1 MRRQSLKMAFVGGAI
16 ALVVLFGIDMAT
28 SGIETINGPIDQ
40 TGDLPINP
48 SAYEKQSAGLDEY
61 TQTPLLEDEAEVT
74 RKQSVDEKAASQVP
88 RQRVVDA
95 QHGRSTADIQR
106 RQAEQI
112 AAQSD
117 ANERLPGIPDLR
129 TDSSVNQLADGT
141 AGVLQS
147 ISSKGIRF
155 VVSFFESVTD

>member
-1 MRRQSLKMAFVGGAI
+1 MRRQSLKMAVVGGAI
-16 ALVVLFGIDMAT
+16 ALIVLFGIDMAT

-40 TGDLPINP
+40 SGGALPVNP
-48 SAYEKQSAGLDEY
+48 NHYEEQAGLDEY
-61 TQTPLLEDEAEVT
+61 TQTPRLENETGA
-74 RKQSVDEKAASQVP
+74 KQQSTENVQSNQIP

-95 QHGRSTADIQR
+95 QHGRSAEEIQR
-106 RQAEQI
+106 RLDEQY

-117 ANERLPGIPDLR
+117 DYERLPGIPDLR

-141 AGVLQS
+141 AGMLQS

>member
-40 TGDLPINP
+40 TGALPVNP
-48 SAYEKQSAGLDEY
+48 STYEKQSAGLDEY
-61 TQTPLLEDEAEVT
+61 TQTPRLEDETGAN
-74 RKQSVDEKAASQVP
+74 QQLPNNEKVSELP

-95 QHGRSTADIQR
+95 QHGRSTAELRQ
-106 RQAEQI
+106 RQAEQY
-112 AAQSD
+112 AAQVD
-117 ANERLPGIPDLR
+117 TYERLSGIPDLR